1 LDSRAFIAIIIS
13 LVTIFAYEEFVLKR
27 LYPPAGRQPAAQP
40 STSLRAVPTPAQ
52 PSVQPPAALTAGIAA
67 GVPAAALRAGIGPG
81 RQVEIETPLFH
92 AVLSGLGARLTS
104 FELTHYRASAGSASP
119 PLNLVRH
126 GRGEP
131 YPLGLALKQEGAVSD
146 DGALDY
152 HTGAPPRTVLEP
164 GQSAVVTFTATTASG
179 FALTKTMVFSADNYA
194 FELKA
199 RVDGDL
205 AKLKAFGLELGAELG
220 ALEGYRNVLTLE
232 AEVNGKTLSEEQ
244 SNLAGGVAPVSG
256 TVAYAGFG
264 DRYFL
269 SALLPR
275 RPSQATLEMGLDG
288 SQGVAL
294 LWFPVGAG
302 TQAEADLT
310 AYLGPKKLD
319 HLEAVNPRLRDSI
332 NFGWAAIIAVPFVHA
347 LNFFY
352 RFAPNYG
359 VDIILLTI
367 TIRLLLLPISLRS
380 QRSMIKMQR
389 LAPQV
394 ERLREKHKDDQQRLN
409 REMMDLYRRNH
420 VSPLGG
426 CLPTLVQL
434 PIFIGLYEAL
444 LNAVELRHAPFIWW
458 IHDLSAPECLTVPH
472 MPELPFTTCGG
483 IPVLVL
489 LMGLSA
495 FVQQKMSPQPVD
507 PSQQRMMT
515 WMPLAFTL
523 LFLNFPSGL
532 TLYYFFT
539 NLLGVIQQYVLNR
552 EFKQAAPVAT

>member
-13 LVTIFAYEEFVLKR
+13 LITIFAYEELVLKR
-27 LYPPAGRQPAAQP
+27 LYPPQAKQSAAQLSASVKP
-40 STSLRAVPTPAQ
+40 TPTPAQ
-52 PSVQPPAALTAGIAA
+52 LSGRSLAALTTGS
-67 GVPAAALRAGIGPG
+67 PALRTDIGGG
-81 RQVEIETPLFH
+81 RQVEIDTPLIR
-92 AVLSGLGARLTS
+92 AVFTSVGARLTS
-104 FELTHYRASAGSASP
+104 FKLMRYRASAAPASP
-119 PLNLVRH
+119 PLDLVRH
-126 GRGEP
+126 NRGEP
-131 YPLGLALKQEGAVSD
+131 YPLGLVLKRDGEVMD
-146 DGALDY
+146 DGGLDY
-152 HTGAPPRTVLEP
+152 RTTAPAKTFLEP
-164 GQSAVVTFTATTASG
+164 GQGATVAFTATTSSG
-179 FALTKTMVFSADNYA
+179 LALTKVIVFSADNYA
-194 FELKA
+194 LGIKA

-205 AKLKAFGLELGAELG
+205 AKLKAFGLELGADLG
-220 ALEGYRNVLTLE
+220 ALEGYRNVLALE
-232 AEVNGKTLSEEQ
+232 AEVNGKALNEEQ
-244 SNLAGGVAPVSG
+244 SNLAAGVAPVSG
-256 TVAYAGFG
+256 NVAYAGFG

-275 RPSQATLEMGLDG
+275 RPAQATLEMGIDG
-288 SQGVAL
+288 NQGVAL
-294 LWFPVGAG
+294 LWFPVSSP
-302 TQAEADLT
+302 TTAEAELT
-310 AYLGPKKLD
+310 AYFGPKKLD

-332 NFGWAAIIAVPFVHA
+332 NFGWAAMIAVPFVHA

-380 QRSMIKMQR
+380 QRSMLKMQR

-426 CLPTLVQL
+426 CLPMLLQL

-458 IHDLSAPECLTVPH
+458 IRDLSAPECLAIPH
-472 MPELPFTTCGG
+472 MPVLPFTSCGG

-507 PSQQRMMT
+507 PNQQRMMT

-539 NLLGVIQQYVLNR
+539 NLLGVAQQYVLNR

>member
-1 LDSRAFIAIIIS
+1 LDSRAFIAILIS

-27 LYPPAGRQPAAQP
+27 LYPPREKQPVAQP
-40 STSLRAVPTPAQ
+40 SALATPAQ
-52 PSVQPPAALTAGIAA
+52 MTAPSRPVLNGPVRTAPGEA
-67 GVPAAALRAGIGPG
+67 GTVRGPEHV
-81 RQVEIETPLFH
+81 VEVETPLYR
-92 AVLSGLGARLTS
+92 ARVSSVGGRLTS
-104 FELTHYRASAGSASP
+104 FKLLHYRETAGPKSP
-119 PLNLVRH
+119 PLEMVRRSQ
-126 GRGEP
+126 GQP
-131 YPLGLALKQEGAVSD
+131 FPLGLAIRRGTEVSYD
-146 DGALDY
+146 AALNY
-152 HTGAPPRTVLEP
+152 RIEAPPENVLEP
-164 GQSAVVTFTATTASG
+164 GQSATVTLTAPGANGLT
-179 FALTKTMVFSADNYA
+179 LTKTLVFAADSYA
-194 FELKA
+194 FQFRA

-205 AKLKAFGLELGAELG
+205 GKLSAFGVELSEELGTV
-220 ALEGYRNVLTLE
+220 EGYRNASALE
-232 AEVNGKTLSEEQ
+232 AEVNGKTVSEAQ
-244 SNLAGGVAPVSG
+244 SNLASGVAPLSG
-256 TVAYAGFG
+256 QITYAGFG

-269 SALLPR
+269 AALLPR
-275 RPSQATLEMGLDG
+275 NPSQGILEMGLDG
-288 SQGVAL
+288 AQAVAL
-294 LWFPVGAG
+294 LWFPVSGGA
-302 TQAEADLT
+302 TAQADLT

-319 HLEAVNPRLRDSI
+319 ELEAVNSRLRDSI
-332 NFGWAAIIAVPFVHA
+332 NFGWAAMIAVPFVHA
-347 LNFFY
+347 LNFFH

-367 TIRLLLLPISLRS
+367 AIRLLLLPVSLKS
-380 QRSMIKMQR
+380 QRSMLKMQR

-426 CLPTLVQL
+426 CLPTLLQL

-444 LNAVELRHAPFIWW
+444 LNAVELRHAPFILW
-458 IHDLSAPECLTVPH
+458 IHDLSAPECLTIPH
-472 MPELPFTTCGG
+472 MPALPFTSCGG

-495 FVQQKMSPQPVD
+495 FVQQRMAPQPVD

-539 NLLGVIQQYVLNR
+539 NLLGVVQQYVLNR
-552 EFKQAAPVAT
+552 EFQQAASVAT